1 MGRDGIRF
9 NTFRRRLDDGR
20 ATTVYVVCYP
30 QARTR
35 LRVHHFPRLERL
47 ERWCRRTRVRDAIAG
62 GFFVRP
68 HGPALGE
75 VWVGGERVDTRP
87 FRPPFDRVRAAVSV
101 EEDGVAIAPR
111 REFGSRPAGDLL
123 QAGPLLI
130 ADGRSVVDHCDPEGF
145 STDAAQFDS
154 DITKGRYPRTALGVS
169 DEDFIAVACDGRRSN
184 RDSGLTLHELAE
196 LLLDLDAHSAINLDG
211 GGSSAL
217 VHRGRQWNQPYEGQ
231 DVRAEDARPVATALI
246 FDRRQANA
254 VGDVATALA

>member
-1 MGRDGIRF
+1 MGRDGVRF
-9 NTFRRRLDDGR
+9 DVFRRRLGDGG
-20 ATTVYVVCYP
+20 ATTVYVVRYP
-30 QARTR
+30 RARTR

-47 ERWCRRTRVRDAIAG
+47 QHWCRHTRVREAIAG

-68 HGPALGE
+68 RGPALGE
-75 VWVGGERVDTRP
+75 VWVGGERMYTQP
-87 FRPPFDRVRAAVSV
+87 FRPPFDRLRAAVSAD
-101 EEDGVAIAPR
+101 EDGVAIAPR
-111 REFGSRPAGDLL
+111 RELGSQPAGDLL
-123 QAGPLLI
+123 QAGPLLV
-130 ADGRSVVDHCDPEGF
+130 ADGRIVVDHCDPEGF
-145 STDAAQFDS
+145 STDAAHFDS
-154 DITKGRYPRTALGVS
+154 DITRGRYPRTAFGVS
-169 DEDFIAVACDGRRSN
+169 DEHLIGVVCDGRRSN

-246 FDRRQANA
+246 FDQRQANA